1 MSILLV
7 MHTFAKKK
15 KIKQNKRLSYRYSG
29 ILFGVVGIQIL
40 LQLQRAELHL
50 LKETIG
56 HDL

>member
-1 MSILLV
+1 M
-7 MHTFAKKK
+7 
-15 KIKQNKRLSYRYSG
+15 SYRYSS

-40 LQLQRAELHL
+40 LQLQCAELHL